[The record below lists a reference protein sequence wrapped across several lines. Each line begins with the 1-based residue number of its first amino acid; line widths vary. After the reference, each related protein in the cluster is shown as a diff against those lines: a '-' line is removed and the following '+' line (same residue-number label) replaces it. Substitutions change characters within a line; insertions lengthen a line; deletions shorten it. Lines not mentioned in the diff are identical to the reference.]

1 MGLIK
6 TKSLKLEESF
16 FGTALEWM
24 FSGEARPTKMLNLT
38 DILERMKMI
47 GFTWPEETVFTTG
60 TTVPEGTVGTQNN
73 EARRDQLRKSFF
85 SFLDYRTFFYLV
97 GNWERFLGRRL
108 VFRKE
113 TFLRLYLYRLEW

>member
-1 MGLIK
+1 MCVWTVGLIK
-6 TKSLKLEESF
+6 TKSLKLEERF

-24 FSGEARPTKMLNLT
+24 LNLT
-38 DILERMKMI
+38 EILERMKMI
-47 GFTWPEETVFTTG
+47 GFTWPEETAFTTG

-73 EARRDQLRKSFF
+73 EARMDQLRKSFF

-97 GNWERFLGRRL
+97 RNWERFLGRRL